1 MPSGSGWVQERQ
13 DLSGLLDPAVA
24 DRIGGGVMTAR
35 LFGTRDCSQASI
47 QPAGTKVVDFNRAG
61 TPECSR
67 DDVAKDAVA
76 GRHEVG
82 ILDTPPV

>member
-1 MPSGSGWVQERQ
+1 M
-13 DLSGLLDPAVA
+13 LDPAVV

-67 DDVAKDAVA
+67 DDAAKDASSA
-76 GRHEVG
+76 RHEVG
-82 ILDTPPV
+82 FLNTPPSDFISLASNRKAFVSA